1 MFRTMRRFKQELP
14 IEDAKKIL
22 LEATSGV
29 LSLLGDDDYPYGV
42 PLSHVY
48 DGEQIIYFHSA
59 LSGHKMDA
67 LLKHPKCSFTVVSK
81 DEVVPLEYTTYY
93 QSVIVFGRVSIVESL
108 EEKRRVATLLA
119 NHFTPN
125 QEEVTEKEISK
136 TFERFHMLALRI
148 EHMTGKES
156 MELVKQRMGY

>member
-1 MFRTMRRFKQELP
+1 MHRPMRRFKQELP
-14 IEDAKKIL
+14 IEFTKTLL

-48 DGEQIIYFHSA
+48 DGDLTIYFHSA

-67 LLKHPKCSFTVVSK
+67 IAKHQKCSFTVVSK
-81 DEVVPLEYTTYY
+81 DEVDPEKYTTYY
-93 QSVIVFGRVSIVESL
+93 QSVIVFGQISVVEDL
-108 EEKRRVATLLA
+108 EEKRRVAIMLG
-119 NHFTPN
+119 NRFSPN
-125 QEEVTEKEISK
+125 PEEVTMKEIAK
-136 TFERFHMLALRI
+136 TFERFHMLQLKI

-156 MELVKQRMGY
+156 MELVNQRRL